1 MKKTTERFRNW
12 ATTIIGIV
20 IMAIAV
26 ILYTAGKFFDLQ
38 IDKLEAATMLV
49 LGWVFFTAKDTLLE
63 GLFLNLF
70 RIKKEDI
77 KNENND

>member
-12 ATTIIGIV
+12 ATTIIGIL
-20 IMAIAV
+20 IMVIAV

>member
-1 MKKTTERFRNW
+1 MTERFRNW
-12 ATTIIGIV
+12 ATTIIGIL

-38 IDKLEAATMLV
+38 INSLEAATMLV

>member
-1 MKKTTERFRNW
+1 MKKMTERFRNW
-12 ATTIIGIV
+12 ATTIIGIL

-26 ILYTAGKFFDLQ
+26 ILYTAGKFIDLQ
-38 IDKLEAATMLV
+38 INSLEAATMLV

-70 RIKKEDI
+70 KIKKEDI